1 MFFNEPN
8 LQELELFTC
17 KITSTALV
25 TQERAFQLSPVI
37 LDNSRAGAS
46 QLFLY
51 SIQLPKAETLLESL
65 NNCGHLGIGLSN
77 CPHRAVNIRS

>member
-1 MFFNEPN
+1 MFLNEPN
-8 LQELELFTC
+8 LQDLELFTC

-25 TQERAFQLSPVI
+25 IQERAFQLSPR
-37 LDNSRAGAS
+37 DSRHPRAGAS

-51 SIQLPKAETLLESL
+51 SIQLPKAETLLKSL

-77 CPHRAVNIRS
+77 CPPRAVNIRS